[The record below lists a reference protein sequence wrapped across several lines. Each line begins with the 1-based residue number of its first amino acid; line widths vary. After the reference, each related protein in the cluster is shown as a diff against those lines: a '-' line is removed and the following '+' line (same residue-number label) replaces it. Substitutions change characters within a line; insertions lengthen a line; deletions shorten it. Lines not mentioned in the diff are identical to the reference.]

1 MSQNETCCFG
11 TAGLIANCRHSP
23 VHIFAVWGAWSRGG
37 SMVELASTTTITQE
51 TTRILM
57 RTNMNHVP
65 VNMVDSLLFEHSTSL
80 RPDGVKTGSRS
91 SADSSLDAGGCS
103 QRTPGEHDR

>member
-11 TAGLIANCRHSP
+11 TAGLITNCRHSP
-23 VHIFAVWGAWSRGG
+23 VHIFAVWGAWSRWGCVVAGG
-37 SMVELASTTTITQE
+37 GGMVELASTTTITQE

-65 VNMVDSLLFEHSTSL
+65 VNMVDSLLFEHSTAL
-80 RPDGVKTGSRS
+80 RPDGVKAGSLY
-91 SADSSLDAGGCS
+91 SADHSLGA
-103 QRTPGEHDR
+103 